1 MLLPR
6 VVEKESHPRSI
17 WQGGG
22 KFEQSLCRAVL
33 CTCLV
38 LHIQGPWFKSSL
50 TCGGGW
56 KRSEESKTLRRR
68 GAIEA
73 IAASEAALRRPP
85 RKRGAAPQLHRLAFQ
100 RKPPT
105 PGITKIKVS
114 CKKTGT
120 TTTVAQ
126 GVKRSSARFPLL
138 LYFSKK
144 FKQVR

>member
-6 VVEKESHPRSI
+6 VVEKKAI
-17 WQGGG
+17 LAAYG
-22 KFEQSLCRAVL
+22 KVEGSLSSLCAAVL

-85 RKRGAAPQLHRLAFQ
+85 RKRGATAPQLHRLAFQ

-144 FKQVR
+144 FK